1 MYYFCAD
8 FCTVT
13 ALYYKDNEYVL
24 FLLQMPS
31 TEGDEWLNVAEQY
44 EKMEVLQLHWSPGW
58 KTYDYSTEA

>member
-31 TEGDEWLNVAEQY
+31 TEGDEWLNVAEQC
-44 EKMEVLQLHWSPGW
+44 EKNGSSATALEPWMENI
-58 KTYDYSTEA
+58 